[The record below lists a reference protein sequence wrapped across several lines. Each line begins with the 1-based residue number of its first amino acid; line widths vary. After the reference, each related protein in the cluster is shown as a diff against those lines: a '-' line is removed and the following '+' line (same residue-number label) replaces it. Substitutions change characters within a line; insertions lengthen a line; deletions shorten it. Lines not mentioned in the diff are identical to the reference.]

1 MEIKLTKESRK
12 VLKSIYDIYCKRRK
26 TGQSKSASVYF
37 DADSSDRIE
46 GFNDAISELSN
57 AKLLKIFI
65 TGDFEITD
73 QAIIFM
79 ENFTKETISKWLEL
93 GSNFIP

>member
-1 MEIKLTKESRK
+1 MEMKLTKESRK

-26 TGQSKSASVYF
+26 MGQSKSASVYF
-37 DADSSDRIE
+37 DADTADGIE
-46 GFNDAISELSN
+46 GFSDAILELSN
-57 AKLLKIFI
+57 AKFLKLFI

-73 QAIIFM
+73 QAILFM
-79 ENFTKETISKWLEL
+79 ENFTKETISKWLEF